1 MLRGAHIAGAIV
13 AVAVTAGVS
22 GCGLGRPPDAVSG
35 EYLTVGT
42 TDKVATLDPA
52 GSYDNGSFQV
62 MNQVYP
68 FLMNFVPGTG
78 ELKPDVAQQCGFSAP
93 TTYTCTLK
101 PNLKF
106 ANGHPLTSS
115 DVKFSFDRE
124 NVINDPNGPQSLL
137 ANLDSVAA
145 PDPSTVNFTLK
156 LPNDQT
162 FPQVLA
168 TNAGPIIDEEVFPA
182 DKLLDDKAIAAA
194 EPFAGPF
201 TMTTYAKNELIGLK
215 ANPEY
220 QGLLGHPK
228 TQLVGIKYYANTDNL
243 KIDIE
248 NLAIDVAFRS
258 LSPTDIEGLR
268 RNPNLTVH
276 EGPGGELRYIV
287 FNMNTMPGGTPEQK
301 LAIRKAIASSVDRD
315 GLARDVYKGTY
326 SPAYSVVPESIAGA
340 NEAFKTA
347 YGARPDRAAAAKYLA
362 DAGVPTPVV
371 LNLQYNPD
379 HYGVSS
385 SEEYAAL
392 KGQLDAT
399 GLFRVNLQS
408 TEWVTYTTERVKDAY
423 PLYQLGWF
431 PDFPDV
437 DNYLTPFFTPD
448 NFVGNHFENPEIT
461 KLITDEATQPDPA
474 KRAALIT
481 TIQDQM
487 ANNYIST
494 IPLLTGKQIV
504 VANKDIDGVLLD
516 KSFKFQ
522 FSPLQKKG

>member
-1 MLRGAHIAGAIV
+1 M
-13 AVAVTAGVS
+13 VTALLAG
-22 GCGLGRPPDAVSG
+22 GCGLGRPNDAVSG

-62 MNQVYP
+62 MNQVYG

-78 ELKPDVAQQCGFSAP
+78 ELKTDLAERCEFSAP
-93 TTYTCTLK
+93 TVYTCVLK

-106 ANGHPLTSS
+106 ANGNELTSS

-137 ANLDSVAA
+137 ANLDSIAT
-145 PDPSTVNFTLK
+145 PDPLTVAFTLK

-168 TNAGPIIDEEVFPA
+168 TNAGPVVDEEVFPP
-182 DKLLDDKAIAAA
+182 DGLLDDNAIAEA

-201 TMTTYAKNELIGLK
+201 TMTTHRKNELIGLK
-215 ANPEY
+215 ANTEY
-220 QGLLGHPK
+220 RGLLGEPK
-228 TQLVGIKYYANTDNL
+228 TQLVGLKYYANSDNL
-243 KIDIE
+243 KLDIA
-248 NLAIDVAFRS
+248 NRAIDVAWRS

-268 RNPNLTVH
+268 RNPNLVVH

-287 FNMNTMPGGTPEQK
+287 FNMVTMPGSTPEQK
-301 LAIRKAIASSVDRD
+301 LAVRQAVASSINREA
-315 GLARDVYKGTY
+315 LSRDVYKGTY

-340 NEAFKTA
+340 NEAFKDI
-347 YGARPDRAAAAKYLA
+347 YGERPDVARARQYLER
-362 DAGVPTPVV
+362 AGLPIPVR

-385 SEEYAAL
+385 SEEYAAI

-399 GLFRVNLQS
+399 GLFDVNLQS
-408 TEWVTYTTERVKDAY
+408 TEWVTYTKERVADAY

-431 PDFPDV
+431 PDFPDA
-437 DNYLTPFFTPD
+437 DNYLTPFFLPD
-448 NFVGNHFENPEIT
+448 NFVGNHFEDDEIT
-461 KLITDEATQPDPA
+461 KLITDEATEADSGR
-474 KRAALIT
+474 RAAMIGR
-481 TIQDQM
+481 IQDLM
-487 ANNYIST
+487 ASSHIST
-494 IPLLTGKQIV
+494 LPLLTGKQIA
-504 VANKDIDGVLLD
+504 VAGKDIDGVLLD

-522 FSPLQKKG
+522 FTPLRKVS